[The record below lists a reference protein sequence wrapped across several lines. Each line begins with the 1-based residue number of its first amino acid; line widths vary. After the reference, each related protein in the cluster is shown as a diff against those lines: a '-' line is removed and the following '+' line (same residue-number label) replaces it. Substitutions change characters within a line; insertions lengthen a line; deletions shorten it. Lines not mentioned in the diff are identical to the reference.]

1 MESENSVRQET
12 VKKPVDPERRKR
24 KVSVSMAASVTA
36 AAPLRRLEI
45 LLQVQNSQNIKYKD
59 VIQGLQHMK
68 RTDGFQG
75 LFKGNG
81 AYIAQ
86 AMSFSIVRSA
96 VHYPLARIIRL
107 HWQQPGKENAKPPI
121 LLTGGIQAFSL
132 MIATAAAYPMD
143 MVRGRLSVQTGK
155 SPYQYRGIYH
165 ALSTIAR
172 EEGPRALYKGCLP
185 FTIGQVVYTGL
196 NFTVYQSLRIISSR
210 VLRQML
216 EATPGF
222 DYTDM
227 KPEDMKPEVLEE
239 MRAYGK
245 KLPFFYVF
253 AFAVSHT
260 FAYPFNVIHRR
271 MQMEGWKKSSS
282 IIACGGNNK
291 AAIEFTGM
299 CDAFKK
305 TIRNDGFKALY
316 SGLVPNLLLKVF
328 PASVVASVIHYGLM
342 ESLGLE
348 VNINHPELS
357 EF

>member
-12 VKKPVDPERRKR
+12 AKKPVDPKRRKR

-36 AAPLRRLEI
+36 AAPIRRLEI

-121 LLTGGIQAFSL
+121 LLTCGIQAFSL

-155 SPYQYRGIYH
+155 SPYQYRGIYQKAH
-165 ALSTIAR
+165 ELCIKAIFLLPLDKWYTRASTSLSIN
-172 EEGPRALYKGCLP
+172 P
-185 FTIGQVVYTGL
+185 
-196 NFTVYQSLRIISSR
+196 
-210 VLRQML
+210 
-216 EATPGF
+216 
-222 DYTDM
+222 
-227 KPEDMKPEVLEE
+227 
-239 MRAYGK
+239 
-245 KLPFFYVF
+245 YV
-253 AFAVSHT
+253 
-260 FAYPFNVIHRR
+260 
-271 MQMEGWKKSSS
+271 
-282 IIACGGNNK
+282 
-291 AAIEFTGM
+291 
-299 CDAFKK
+299 
-305 TIRNDGFKALY
+305 
-316 SGLVPNLLLKVF
+316 
-328 PASVVASVIHYGLM
+328 
-342 ESLGLE
+342 
-348 VNINHPELS
+348 
-357 EF
+357 